1 MICSF
6 EMQIYPRKSPPGYNG
21 YMVASYKVQEKLVD
35 KYGKTLKR
43 IKVVGHLLPTAR
55 SVRYNI
61 TGHWQTGKHGLEYQ
75 MEDYEEIVEN
85 SRDGIIAYLS
95 SGLIKGIG
103 PKLAE
108 RIYDRFGEDTL
119 EVMETNM
126 EELLAIPG
134 ISKKKLERI
143 QVSYLI
149 NRGARHVVALLA
161 PHGILPSRAVK
172 AFNRFGVQTAE
183 LVRENPY
190 ILCDVE
196 GITFEKADKVA
207 MDMSVDRKAP
217 IRIDAGI
224 IQSLKNAENNGHL
237 CQIKEDVFSECRR
250 VLKTPSITE
259 NELDAQIE
267 SLTARREL
275 VNFREHYYREQ
286 TERAERQVGSAI
298 LNLLQYGSV
307 SIPRLEDEID
317 RMQLQTNI
325 QLADKQR
332 QAVITALSNIF
343 SIITGGPGTGKTMIQ
358 LMVLRIFERLYPDRK
373 IVCCAPTGQAARQ
386 MAESTGYPATTI
398 HRALGLRPGEE
409 ESAKEIEI
417 LDADL
422 VLVDEVSMLD
432 IFVARHLLRTLPPGC
447 RLIFVGD
454 SNQLRSVGPGAV
466 LRDLI
471 DSELVPT
478 VVLSQIYRQ
487 ASDSPIPYNAKL
499 ISEGSHELKTG
510 TDFQIIETDSMEQSV
525 MVQKEL
531 YIQEVQRLGLDHV
544 IMLSPLRKKTVTGVN
559 SLNALLQQELNP
571 PADSKPEISLGD
583 RIYRTGDKVMQ
594 TKNTDDLNNGDLG
607 YIKKILVRGGET
619 TVYVDFGDGRQADY
633 EVSELDAL
641 DLAYAST
648 VHKSQGSEYHTV
660 LLFLQDEHK
669 NMLTRSLLYTAI
681 TRGIKRVI
689 IAGDRS
695 ALDKAIDN
703 LGSNRLTMLKER
715 LLEGMDLTSNS

>member
-1 MICSF
+1 
-6 EMQIYPRKSPPGYNG
+6 
-21 YMVASYKVQEKLVD
+21 
-35 KYGKTLKR
+35 
-43 IKVVGHLLPTAR
+43 
-55 SVRYNI
+55 
-61 TGHWQTGKHGLEYQ
+61 
-75 MEDYEEIVEN
+75 
-85 SRDGIIAYLS
+85 
-95 SGLIKGIG
+95 
-103 PKLAE
+103 
-108 RIYDRFGEDTL
+108 
-119 EVMETNM
+119 
-126 EELLAIPG
+126 
-134 ISKKKLERI
+134 
-143 QVSYLI
+143 
-149 NRGARHVVALLA
+149 
-161 PHGILPSRAVK
+161 
-172 AFNRFGVQTAE
+172 
-183 LVRENPY
+183 
-190 ILCDVE
+190 
-196 GITFEKADKVA
+196 
-207 MDMSVDRKAP
+207 
-217 IRIDAGI
+217 
-224 IQSLKNAENNGHL
+224 
-237 CQIKEDVFSECRR
+237 
-250 VLKTPSITE
+250 
-259 NELDAQIE
+259 
-267 SLTARREL
+267 
-275 VNFREHYYREQ
+275 
-286 TERAERQVGSAI
+286 
-298 LNLLQYGSV
+298 
-307 SIPRLEDEID
+307 
-317 RMQLQTNI
+317 
-325 QLADKQR
+325 
-332 QAVITALSNIF
+332 
-343 SIITGGPGTGKTMIQ
+343 
-358 LMVLRIFERLYPDRK
+358 
-373 IVCCAPTGQAARQ
+373 
-386 MAESTGYPATTI
+386 
-398 HRALGLRPGEE
+398 
-409 ESAKEIEI
+409 
-417 LDADL
+417 
-422 VLVDEVSMLD
+422 MLD
-432 IFVARHLLRTLPPGC
+432 IFVARHLLRALPPGC

-478 VVLSQIYRQ
+478 VVLNQIYRQ
-487 ASDSPIPYNAKL
+487 ASDSPIPYNAKQ

-715 LLEGMDLTSNS
+715 LLEGMAA